1 MHGFIYVEFEKF
13 ALSQVSFQVWDE
25 VLADNKLEQRQ
36 YNPTTLYPDSEIK
49 ALLRSVANRTGSSQ
63 EKLLEEFGIFI
74 VPDLMKVY
82 RAYIQPEW
90 RTLDLLEHAE
100 KTIHVS
106 VRKSTAGA
114 APPILDVVRL
124 RHNEIL
130 INYVSG
136 RKMVELGVGLIKGLA
151 QYYHEA
157 DNITVELEK
166 NETEGSSKIV
176 VRQLF

>member
-90 RTLDLLEHAE
+90 RTLDLLEHA
-100 KTIHVS
+100 
-106 VRKSTAGA
+106 
-114 APPILDVVRL
+114 
-124 RHNEIL
+124 
-130 INYVSG
+130 
-136 RKMVELGVGLIKGLA
+136 
-151 QYYHEA
+151 
-157 DNITVELEK
+157 
-166 NETEGSSKIV
+166 
-176 VRQLF
+176 